1 MSDEGLL
8 PLAEEALK
16 HMRRASRGI
25 VERGETGEPGIR
37 KDVDWQILY
46 DKAKKAVALL
56 DDLHQRMN
64 YTLVTE
70 LSLYSMERLA
80 EAAVKKTFYV
90 AERLEH
96 GRIFEEAAKLE
107 IIDTELA
114 SYLSRLFRYRSQLYY
129 RSGIGTKELSEKL
142 IELSKEFLKLIDS
155 KIK

>member
-1 MSDEGLL
+1 LL
-8 PLAEEALK
+8 ELAEEALK
-16 HMRRASRGI
+16 YMRKASRGF
-25 VERGETGEPGIR
+25 VDQGDLGEPGIR

-46 DKAKKAVALL
+46 DKAKKAIGIL

-90 AERLEH
+90 SERLEH

-107 IIDTELA
+107 IIDSELA

-129 RSGIGTKELSEKL
+129 RSGIGTKELSVKL
-142 IELSKEFLKLIDS
+142 IELSKEFQKLIDS
-155 KIK
+155 KLK